1 MKHLENVIVSVSQ
14 ENKKDLMRV
23 SSLKKSNTDIEI
35 MELLFYK
42 NDQAKSWNDVPLH
55 QEMYATSSI
64 LVTLVSSILIKLSK
78 LMNWREA
85 FKKKR

>member
-42 NDQAKSWNDVPLH
+42 NNQAKS
-55 QEMYATSSI
+55 
-64 LVTLVSSILIKLSK
+64 
-78 LMNWREA
+78 
-85 FKKKR
+85 